1 MAIPRCYG
9 AVAPLSRT
17 LLARARNRWA
27 PAGVYSYDMATR
39 EEIEE
44 QVVAALKTVNDPE
57 LGIDIYHLGL
67 VYDILINE
75 ENNDVKV
82 EFTLT
87 TMGCPIGPMIDEEI
101 KAATKE
107 IEGIGEVTTELVMYP
122 PWTPEKMDPLA
133 KSALG
138 FV

>member
-1 MAIPRCYG
+1 MGHGR
-9 AVAPLSRT
+9 AVAGDSPPRS
-17 LLARARNRWA
+17 
-27 PAGVYSYDMATR
+27 GVYSSEMATT
-39 EEIEE
+39 EEIKE
-44 QVVAALKTVNDPE
+44 QVIAVLKTVNDPE

-67 VYDILINE
+67 VYDILVNE
-75 ENNDVKV
+75 ENNDVKI

-87 TMGCPIGPMIDEEI
+87 TMGCPIGPMLDEEI
-101 KAATKE
+101 KAGTKD

>member
-1 MAIPRCYG
+1 MTTKEQIH
-9 AVAPLSRT
+9 
-17 LLARARNRWA
+17 
-27 PAGVYSYDMATR
+27 
-39 EEIEE
+39 EEVE
-44 QVVAALKTVNDPE
+44 AALKTVDDPE
-57 LGIDIYHLGL
+57 LGIDIFNLGL
-67 VYDILINE
+67 VYEINIDDD
-75 ENNDVKV
+75 NNVKV
-82 EFTLT
+82 DFTPT

-107 IEGIGEVTTELVMYP
+107 IEGIGEVSTEMVMYP